1 MKLRGPFAIKP
12 GPNPRIVCKWC
23 KLHVAVRT
31 AGEDCLN
38 YLICTRPNCMR
49 DRPRTEANLYLNE
62 IVAQTIVY
70 GVQLQ
75 AKGLY
80 FEQPASET
88 TS

>member
-1 MKLRGPFAIKP
+1 
-12 GPNPRIVCKWC
+12 
-23 KLHVAVRT
+23 
-31 AGEDCLN
+31 
-38 YLICTRPNCMR
+38 MR